1 MSLRR
6 SALNRTFDRHREV
19 IEFGVTFV
27 VLATMPL
34 LDLIAPEIAFH
45 AQNLVPSW
53 LPGPSQGTVVGR
65 SWFWLAVGMVVV
77 GAGYAAVDDLPIR
90 ITLPG
95 RDDVGTASVAVVGP
109 LLVAAGYFLVVQAI
123 GTSVADAGSWA
134 AIPDLSLGFLWWNA
148 VVPGTLVGLGY
159 GVLFYGAI
167 WGGLRETFESREVW
181 LAITAL
187 AGLYHWFVDPIWR
200 LARSN
205 ALLVIA
211 LVFVVGTTLAVVEL
225 SRMRDAVS
233 IRDAVS
239 PTSAVAL
246 VFAIF
251 LSFTVA
257 VDVLSGATTAGEL
270 LTAGTWFVVFAI
282 AAWGHERTRSV
293 WIPVVTIALF
303 QMTILVFPHLEATAG
318 LVATGP

>member
-1 MSLRR
+1 MSLPR

-19 IEFGVTFV
+19 FEFGVAFV

-34 LDLIAPEIAFH
+34 LDLVASEIAFY

-65 SWFWLAVGMVVV
+65 SWFWLAVGMIVV
-77 GAGYAAVDDLPIR
+77 GSGYAGVRGRYLRTEPTRMDLDAVSAAI
-90 ITLPG
+90 
-95 RDDVGTASVAVVGP
+95 VGP
-109 LLVAAGYFLVVQAI
+109 LLVAAGYLLVVHAI
-123 GTSVADAGSWA
+123 GTSVAEAGSWA
-134 AIPDLSLGFLWWNA
+134 AIPDLSAGFLWWNA
-148 VVPGTLVGLGY
+148 VVPGVLVGLGY
-159 GVLFYGAI
+159 GILFYGAI
-167 WGGLRETFESREVW
+167 WSGLRETLGPREAL
-181 LAITAL
+181 LAVTAL

-205 ALLVIA
+205 GHLVVA
-211 LVFVVGTTLAVVEL
+211 LVFVVGTALAVVEL

-246 VFAIF
+246 VFAAF

-293 WIPVVTIALF
+293 WIPVLTIALF
-303 QMTILVFPHLEATAG
+303 QIVLMVFPYLEAAAG
-318 LVATGP
+318 LVPTGP